1 MPLVIA
7 MAGTREKPLAFDF
20 LCLSKILATDLKND
34 GQALVEFTLIFLLL
48 LVVAWIPV
56 DFGLAFYTGQLAQNA
71 SREGARIAAADPN
84 LTALTGSCTLP
95 CSEPAGSPL
104 QEAAERLSS
113 ALLPGGTI
121 TLTYP
126 QSGSTCTQL
135 LRLTVQGT
143 YNYFFYQLLNFF
155 GLSVNSSVAITRFT
169 DMRWEHQVGC
179 PPSA

>member
-1 MPLVIA
+1 MRI
-7 MAGTREKPLAFDF
+7 RDHFE
-20 LCLSKILATDLKND
+20 SKKG
-34 GQALVEFTLIFLLL
+34 GQAVVEFTLIFVLL
-48 LVVAWIPV
+48 LVLLWIPA

-84 LTALTGSCTLP
+84 LLALTGSCTLP

-104 QEAAERLSS
+104 QETAERLSS

-126 QSGSTCTQL
+126 QSGSTCTQM

-143 YNYFFYQLLNFF
+143 YNHFFYQLLNFF
-155 GLSVNSSVAITRFT
+155 SVSVNPSLPIVRFT

-179 PPSA
+179 PPSG